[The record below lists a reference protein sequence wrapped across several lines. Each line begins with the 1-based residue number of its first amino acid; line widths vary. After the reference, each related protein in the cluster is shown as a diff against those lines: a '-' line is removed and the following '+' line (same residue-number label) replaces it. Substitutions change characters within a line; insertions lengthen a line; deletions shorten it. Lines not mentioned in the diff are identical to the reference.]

1 MSLGPQT
8 WVLSHGI
15 RLKRHHSRFIHLV
28 HNSFSDHNE
37 TDHFRVSGWPSDWG
51 GIWHCHF
58 CGLGHFY
65 GSDLIRSRALEL
77 LHIMGMAKKKTWF
90 LDHCSKKEHRTGT
103 YTDME
108 FLPRLVIYQLDLFCS
123 LVGKFLNSEP
133 QLPSQGCYREKTTY
147 MEHLGRKH
155 TGSLLLSPRVSNTLF
170 SSD

>member
-1 MSLGPQT
+1 MSLGPQI

-28 HNSFSDHNE
+28 HNFFSDHNE

-77 LHIMGMAKKKTWF
+77 LHIMGMAKKNKER
-90 LDHCSKKEHRTGT
+90 DH
-103 YTDME
+103 
-108 FLPRLVIYQLDLFCS
+108 L
-123 LVGKFLNSEP
+123 
-133 QLPSQGCYREKTTY
+133 
-147 MEHLGRKH
+147 
-155 TGSLLLSPRVSNTLF
+155 
-170 SSD
+170 